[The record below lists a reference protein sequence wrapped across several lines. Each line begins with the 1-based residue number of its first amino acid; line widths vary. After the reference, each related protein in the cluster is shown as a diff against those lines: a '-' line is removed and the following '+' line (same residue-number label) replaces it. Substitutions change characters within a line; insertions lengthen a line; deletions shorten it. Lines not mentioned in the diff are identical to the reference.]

1 MPVESFV
8 HLALALL
15 YFAGNHMPMKLVV
28 QQLLQHVG
36 STCLHQLN
44 SDLLHSSLGRYF
56 LQQGPGDLVYL
67 SRLCDITERAVE
79 ECDERILI
87 CALIALQVSLRILE
101 KCEIRDRILPY
112 KRITILYKIEHN
124 ILDIPLDQYI
134 MHNSHC
140 SRKQNSQFLQIRH
153 SSNTFGNGFPQL
165 QLKNGMLYH

>member
-1 MPVESFV
+1 MMPVESFV
-8 HLALALL
+8 HLTLALL

-67 SRLCDITERAVE
+67 SRLCDITERAIE

-87 CALIALQVSLRILE
+87 CALIALQVSLRILD

-112 KRITILYKIEHN
+112 KRITTLYKIEHN
-124 ILDIPLDQYI
+124 ILDIPLD
-134 MHNSHC
+134 
-140 SRKQNSQFLQIRH
+140 
-153 SSNTFGNGFPQL
+153 
-165 QLKNGMLYH
+165 